1 MVPLTLQ
8 EVIEKIRNEKGRP
21 FSLVDGKSQERRVEN
36 GPHRPEFYIP
46 RIALRLANLKFSFTK

>member
-8 EVIEKIRNEKGRP
+8 EVIEKIRNEKGKR
-21 FSLVDGKSQERRVEN
+21 FSFVDGRSQERRIEN